1 MAMFWLILFA
11 VLLVIEIF
19 TMGLTTIW
27 FAGGALI
34 AALGAWIGFPL
45 WLQIVLFVLVSV
57 ALLIFTRPITVKY
70 FNKSRTRT
78 NADRAIGEHAV
89 VAEKIDNL
97 LGVGR
102 VMIKGVDWSA
112 RAEDDT
118 KMYDVGQ
125 TVTVVRIEG
134 VTAIVE

>member
-34 AALGAWIGFPL
+34 AALGAWLNFPL
-45 WLQIVLFVLVSV
+45 WLQIVLFIVISIILLV
-57 ALLIFTRPITVKY
+57 FTRPITVKY

-78 NADRAIGEHAV
+78 NADRAIGEQAIV
-89 VAEKIDNL
+89 SEKIDNL
-97 LGVGR
+97 SGVGR
-102 VMIKGVDWSA
+102 VKIKGVDWSA
-112 RAEDDT
+112 RSENE
-118 KMYDVGQ
+118 KNQFEVGE
-125 TVTVVRIEG
+125 TVTVLRIEG